1 MEKEKVI
8 QNEKVQDE
16 EIQGNPQPQF
26 TPWEYVQYV
35 DLEQLFS
42 ALSKVLTMIQKRL
55 VMIENNSYVKDENGK
70 MISITEYY
78 EKEVQKELDQYQEEM
93 AKRQEQPK
101 A

>member
-16 EIQGNPQPQF
+16 KIQENSQPQF

>member
-16 EIQGNPQPQF
+16 KIQENPQPQF